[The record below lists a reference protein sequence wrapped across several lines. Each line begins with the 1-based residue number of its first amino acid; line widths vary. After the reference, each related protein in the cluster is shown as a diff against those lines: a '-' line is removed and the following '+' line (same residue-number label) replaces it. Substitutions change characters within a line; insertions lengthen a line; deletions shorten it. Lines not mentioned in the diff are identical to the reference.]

1 MADPESQHNIYLT
14 KLCRICQEHTGKV
27 LRNALSVTKFSER
40 IEKAF
45 RIDLKG
51 DHPTVHPRKIC
62 LKCYSLMKNV
72 ETKNTTPILNVKSWF
87 PHNPSDCDTCK
98 LGSIKSRGGKK
109 TKSKSVGRPP
119 KDGSMWTRHMTE
131 VLYEKTPED
140 IIPRRYSREDF
151 SCNKSLPEFI
161 CFLCKDILRRPVG
174 IMPCEHNFCL
184 ECLVPNIEG
193 RRETDWKCP
202 QCKLLI
208 KSNQIN
214 PSKKIQNLTK
224 MLSTKCKRCGHLF
237 NLDEEKEK
245 KQHEASCISQSPTI
259 NDAKSDE
266 AVLQIIRKKMAESK
280 LPNKSIVFKTAGR
293 VSTHFF

>member
-51 DHPTVHPRKIC
+51 DIPTVHPRKIC

-131 VLYEKTPED
+131 VLYEKTPAD
-140 IIPRRYSREDF
+140 IIPKRYSREDF

-224 MLSTKCKRCGHLF
+224 MLSTKCKRFVVIYLIWTKKKKKNSMRHRASV
-237 NLDEEKEK
+237 NLQQSMMQNLMKQFCKSSGK
-245 KQHEASCISQSPTI
+245 KWPNQ
-259 NDAKSDE
+259 NF
-266 AVLQIIRKKMAESK
+266 QIKALHSK
-280 LPNKSIVFKTAGR
+280 QLVE
-293 VSTHFF
+293 